1 MQSAPTLVKWVSFI
15 ATTYSRSALELVFTG
30 IRLTLL
36 LGALNFNALTA
47 LRSPTLRLKMNV
59 LDLCAVSTL
68 SNTLGGVSRP
78 RVVEL
83 IKKKYSTFYQ
93 TPLGAVGSAYR
104 YDKHCVL
111 VLYIIYFTIYHRL
124 HTYIGKISIKVPY
137 KAALIRQLQV
147 QHNLYAYCQ
156 FYVA

>member
-1 MQSAPTLVKWVSFI
+1 MHSAPTLVKWVSFI

-83 IKKKYSTFYQ
+83 IKKKKILYFLSNTLGSSRQCLSLRQ
-93 TPLGAVGSAYR
+93 TLCISSIY
-104 YDKHCVL
+104 YI
-111 VLYIIYFTIYHRL
+111 LY
-124 HTYIGKISIKVPY
+124 YIS
-137 KAALIRQLQV
+137 
-147 QHNLYAYCQ
+147 
-156 FYVA
+156 

>member
-83 IKKKYSTFYQ
+83 IKKKNTLLFI
-93 TPLGAVGSAYR
+93 
-104 YDKHCVL
+104 KH
-111 VLYIIYFTIYHRL
+111 
-124 HTYIGKISIKVPY
+124 P
-137 KAALIRQLQV
+137 
-147 QHNLYAYCQ
+147 
-156 FYVA
+156 